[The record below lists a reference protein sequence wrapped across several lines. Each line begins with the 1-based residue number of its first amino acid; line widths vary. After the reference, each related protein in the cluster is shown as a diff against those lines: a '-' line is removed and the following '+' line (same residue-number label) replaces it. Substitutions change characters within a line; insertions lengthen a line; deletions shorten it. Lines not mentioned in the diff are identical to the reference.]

1 MKYYL
6 KNKMSYLKFKNNFA
20 SDGDDDGTFWPG
32 VIEVPSETEVHY
44 EEESNNQFIK
54 NNPRIIT
61 GIILLLVLSL
71 FLISKLSAF
80 ILLLLL
86 SLICS
91 KEWFDI
97 FEYDIYIPYTLL
109 IYSPIAPLL
118 ILYFY
123 DISKIH
129 YSYFIFP
136 IGLII
141 YTGTFIN
148 YGIYDKFGSVLIFH
162 TWFSLGVVSIAYI
175 LIEFNILFTYFAILS
190 IAISDI
196 AAYEGGRR
204 IGKKKL
210 LESIS
215 PNKTVEGLIFG
226 LFFGTIFMTI
236 NISINLDT
244 NLLLTIFISLLF
256 ILFGVVGDL
265 FMSRIKRSIG
275 IKDSSDTLPGHGGFL
290 DRVDSYLLSFA
301 FLMLVTEFS
310 LLYI

>member
-6 KNKMSYLKFKNNFA
+6 KNMMNFLKFKNNFV
-20 SDGDDDGTFWPG
+20 SDDDGTFWPG
-32 VIEVPSETEVHY
+32 VIEVPSETEVHF
-44 EEESNNQFIK
+44 EEETKNQFIK

-61 GIILLLVLSL
+61 GAILLLVLSL
-71 FLISKLSAF
+71 FFVSKLSAF
-80 ILLLLL
+80 ILILML

-109 IYSPIAPLL
+109 IYSPIAPL
-118 ILYFY
+118 IIMYFY
-123 DISKIH
+123 DVSKIH
-129 YSYFIFP
+129 YAYFIFP

-190 IAISDI
+190 IAVSDI

-204 IGKKKL
+204 LGKRKL
-210 LESIS
+210 AESIS
-215 PNKTVEGLIFG
+215 PNKTVEGLMFG
-226 LFFGTIFMTI
+226 LIFGTIFMSI
-236 NISINLDT
+236 NIFINLDASLIVT
-244 NLLLTIFISLLF
+244 LLVSIFF
-256 ILFGVVGDL
+256 ITFGVLGDL

-275 IKDSSDTLPGHGGFL
+275 IKDSAETLPGHGGFL

-301 FLMLVTEFS
+301 FLLIVTEFS
-310 LLYI
+310 LLIT

>member
-6 KNKMSYLKFKNNFA
+6 KNKMNFLKFKNNFV
-20 SDGDDDGTFWPG
+20 SDDDGTFWPG
-32 VIEVPSETEVHY
+32 VIEVPSETEVHF
-44 EEESNNQFIK
+44 EEETKNQFIK

-61 GIILLLVLSL
+61 GAILLLVLSL
-71 FLISKLSAF
+71 FFISKISAF
-80 ILLLLL
+80 ILILLL

-91 KEWFDI
+91 KEWSDI

-123 DISKIH
+123 DVSKIH
-129 YSYFIFP
+129 YAYFIFP

-190 IAISDI
+190 IAVSDI

-204 IGKKKL
+204 LGKRKL
-210 LESIS
+210 AESIS
-215 PNKTVEGLIFG
+215 PNKTVEGLMFG
-226 LFFGTIFMTI
+226 LIFGTIFMSI
-236 NISINLDT
+236 NIFINLDASLIVT
-244 NLLLTIFISLLF
+244 LLVSIFF
-256 ILFGVVGDL
+256 ITFGVLGDL

-275 IKDSSDTLPGHGGFL
+275 IKDSAETLPGHGGFL

-301 FLMLVTEFS
+301 FLLIVTEFS
-310 LLYI
+310 LLIT

>member
-1 MKYYL
+1 MTFYL
-6 KNKMSYLKFKNNFA
+6 KNKMNFLKFKNYFV
-20 SDGDDDGTFWPG
+20 SDEDGTFWPG
-32 VIEVPSETEVHY
+32 VIEVPSEAEVQY
-44 EEESNNQFIK
+44 EEAENNQFIK

-61 GIILLLVLSL
+61 GVILLLVLSL
-71 FLISKLSAF
+71 FFISKLSAF
-80 ILLLLL
+80 ILLLLV
-86 SLICS
+86 SLICT

-97 FEYDIYIPYTLL
+97 FEYDLYIPYTLL

-118 ILYFY
+118 IIYFY

-148 YGIYDKFGSVLIFH
+148 YGIYDKIGSVLIFH

-175 LIEFNILFTYFAILS
+175 LIEYNILFTYLAILS

-196 AAYEGGRR
+196 AAYEAGRR
-204 IGKKKL
+204 IGKRKL
-210 LESIS
+210 IESIS

-226 LFFGTIFMTI
+226 LVFGSIFMGI
-236 NISINLDT
+236 NISINLDE
-244 NLLLTIFISLLF
+244 SLLVTILISFIF
-256 ILFGVVGDL
+256 ILFGVIGDL

-275 IKDSSDTLPGHGGFL
+275 IKDSSDSLPGHGGFL

-301 FLMLVTEFS
+301 FLLLVSEFS
-310 LLYI
+310 FLSI

>member
-1 MKYYL
+1 M
-6 KNKMSYLKFKNNFA
+6 NFLKFKKYFV
-20 SDGDDDGTFWPG
+20 SDEDGTFWPG
-32 VIEVPSETEVHY
+32 VIEVPSEIEVEY
-44 EEESNNQFIK
+44 EETENNQFIK

-61 GIILLLVLSL
+61 GVILLLVLSL
-71 FLISKLSAF
+71 FFISKLSAF
-80 ILLLLL
+80 ILLLLV

-97 FEYDIYIPYTLL
+97 FEYDLYIPYTIL

-118 ILYFY
+118 IIYFY

-175 LIEFNILFTYFAILS
+175 LIEYNILFSYLAILS

-196 AAYEGGRR
+196 AAYEAGRR
-204 IGKKKL
+204 IGKRKL
-210 LESIS
+210 IESIS

-226 LFFGTIFMTI
+226 LVFGSIFMSI
-236 NISINLDT
+236 NISINLDE
-244 NLLLTIFISLLF
+244 SLLVTILISFIF
-256 ILFGVVGDL
+256 ILFGVIGDL

-275 IKDSSDTLPGHGGFL
+275 IKDSSDSLPGHGGFL
-290 DRVDSYLLSFA
+290 DRIDSYLLSFA
-301 FLMLVTEFS
+301 FLLLVSEFS
-310 LLYI
+310 FLSI